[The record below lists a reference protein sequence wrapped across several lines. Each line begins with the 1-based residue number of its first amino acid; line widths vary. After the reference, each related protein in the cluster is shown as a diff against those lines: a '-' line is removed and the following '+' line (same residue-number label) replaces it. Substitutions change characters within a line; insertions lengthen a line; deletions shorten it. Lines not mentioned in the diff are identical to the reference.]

1 MLRYLNHWRFA
12 YEHRKPARNQRTS
25 LKGLKLKNNNLLN
38 IIITYYCNK
47 KLTQESAS
55 PVIAH
60 SPQIVKLWKDRDF
73 ATQTNVQWHECRG
86 TKLCAN
92 ITCWLSL
99 LPLLFLHSTGFEGH
113 KLIHLC
119 WFKLL
124 QGVSWKV
131 LPWCSMGTIKR
142 DAY

>member
-1 MLRYLNHWRFA
+1 MNVIL
-12 YEHRKPARNQRTS
+12 
-25 LKGLKLKNNNLLN
+25 
-38 IIITYYCNK
+38 TYYCNK

-92 ITCWLSL
+92 IT
-99 LPLLFLHSTGFEGH
+99 
-113 KLIHLC
+113 
-119 WFKLL
+119 
-124 QGVSWKV
+124 
-131 LPWCSMGTIKR
+131 
-142 DAY
+142 Y